1 MSAFTPA
8 EIQYLQGQQL
18 GRLATVN
25 ESGEPHVV
33 PVGFRHNAELDTI
46 DIGGHNLGKSKK
58 FRDAAR
64 TGRAAFVVD
73 DVLPPW
79 QPRGVEVR
87 GRAEVF
93 EEGGEEVNSD
103 FDNELIRLHPTRIVS
118 WGIDTDAF
126 SPNSR
131 SVDLGE
137 TR

>member
-1 MSAFTPA
+1 MSSFTQA
-8 EIQYLQGQQL
+8 EIEYLQGQQL

-33 PVGFRHNAELDTI
+33 PVGFRYNAELDTI
-46 DIGGHNLGKSKK
+46 DVGGHNLGKSKK

-79 QPRGVEVR
+79 QARGVEVR

-93 EEGGEEVNSD
+93 EEGGEDVNSD
-103 FDNELIRLHPTRIVS
+103 FGAELIRLHPSRIVG

-126 SPNSR
+126 NPNSR
-131 SVDLGE
+131 SVG
-137 TR
+137 